1 MKKAK
6 MSLKPCKIS
15 QRLFDHVFKQAAK
28 ITLEE
33 VRIGLGYTASVLTDG
48 CIGLAA
54 TPRSELYPGCGV
66 YHLAGKLSGKPAD
79 ELLGYLVRGENPLE
93 KALGLA
99 TANALLA
106 RNISDNPGDAL
117 EFMNIGS
124 LDRVAMIGFFP
135 PLVGKIEKAGASLS
149 IIERD
154 KQKVQGK
161 IKDPGSRKHILR
173 ECTVAI
179 ITATTILNN
188 TIEDILNDL
197 GQPRHVAVI
206 GPSTPLCP
214 EVFRETPVTHL
225 GGSVVLN
232 RQKVMQVVSEGGGTP
247 ALRPYLRFV
256 NLLLK

>member
-1 MKKAK
+1 MPEIT
-6 MSLKPCKIS
+6 LQPCEIS
-15 QRLFDHVFKQAAK
+15 QRLFDHASRQATE
-28 ITLEE
+28 ITLGE
-33 VRIGLGYTASVLTDG
+33 VRIGLGYTAVALTNAR
-48 CIGLAA
+48 IGLAA
-54 TPRSELYPGCGV
+54 TPRSELHPGCSV

-93 KALGLA
+93 RALGLA

-106 RNISDNPGDAL
+106 RNISDNPGDAF

-124 LDRVAMIGFFP
+124 LDKVAMIGFFP
-135 PLVGKIEKAGASLS
+135 PLVSKIEQTGASLS

-154 KQKVQGK
+154 RQKVQGK
-161 IKDPGSRKHILR
+161 IKGSGSQKHVLK

-179 ITATTILNN
+179 ITATTIVNN
-188 TIEDILNDL
+188 TIKDVLTDL

-214 EVFRETPVTHL
+214 EIFRGTPVTHL
-225 GGSVVLN
+225 GGSVVLE

-247 ALRPYLRFV
+247 ALKPYLRFV